1 MERSCVRVRADEV
14 TYNLHIL
21 IRFELEQSLV
31 GGELSADDVPEAW
44 NAAYQRTLGIV
55 PSSDV
60 EGCLQDGH
68 WAEGLIGYFPTYT
81 LGNLYAAQLFAAA
94 RAQLGDLDV
103 QFARGDFATLLGWL
117 REHVH
122 RHGQRYTPKQLV
134 ERATGAP
141 PDWRPLIAALRTKY
155 LDSEAK

>member
-1 MERSCVRVRADEV
+1 M
-14 TYNLHIL
+14 
-21 IRFELEQSLV
+21 
-31 GGELSADDVPEAW
+31 
-44 NAAYQRTLGIV
+44 

-122 RHGQRYTPKQLV
+122 RHGQRYTQKQLV